1 MMLRPK
7 IEKEVKMELS
17 KAEAVKDRQDER
29 KLEIYNEEVAL
40 EKKQKECQ
48 QQKVDLLREQ

>member
-1 MMLRPK
+1 MLRPK

-29 KLEIYNEEVAL
+29 KLEIHNEEVAL
-40 EKKQKECQ
+40 EKKLKECQ

>member
-1 MMLRPK
+1 MLRPK

>member
-1 MMLRPK
+1 MILRPK

-29 KLEIYNEEVAL
+29 KLEIYNEEVVL